1 VELLPNIHLIEGVT
15 SNAYLIVEP
24 EGLSVIDTGLP
35 GSGDKIVRYL
45 RRIGQEAGAV
55 RRILLTHQHA
65 DHVGGAARLAAL
77 SGAQVIAHPL
87 DAPAIEGAAPRE
99 LPHGVLRLVFQVAIV
114 PRLATVAV
122 AQQVRGGETLPVLAS
137 EGGLQV
143 IEAPGHT
150 LGQIIFYQPGR
161 KLLFAGDAYNHQGG
175 RILPPAAIFNHDD
188 AQAKR
193 TLAELARTL
202 EVDASLPGHG
212 RPIARGAGAA
222 LAEAG
227 KRLGG

>member
-1 VELLPNIHLIEGVT
+1 
-15 SNAYLIVEP
+15 
-24 EGLSVIDTGLP
+24 VIDTGLP
-35 GSGDKIVRYL
+35 GGGDKIVRYL
-45 RRIGQEAGAV
+45 RRIGHEAGAV

-65 DHVGGAARLAAL
+65 DHIGGAARLAAL

-87 DAPAIEGAAPRE
+87 DAPAIAGAAPRE
-99 LPHGVLRLVFQVAIV
+99 LPRGVLRLVFQVAIL
-114 PRLATVAV
+114 PRLAAVAV
-122 AQQVRGGETLPVLAS
+122 AQQVRGGETLPILAR

-150 LGQIIFYQPGR
+150 VGQIVFYQPGR
-161 KLLFAGDAYNHQGG
+161 KLLFAGDAYIHQGG
-175 RILPPAAIFNHDD
+175 RIQPPAAIFNHDD

-227 KRLGG
+227 KRLDS